1 VISGEAWIGL
11 TDTDD
16 IEVVRRRGVEI
27 DEGFL
32 AGDGVILLPNVIAL
46 VEGSPHPVEAE
57 QLASWLLRSEVEEW
71 LAASPSRQIALSHDA
86 VVPEGGLGIA
96 QLDPIEIDWVEAAS
110 QLRDAVS
117 EAERILLNP

>member
-16 IEVVRRRGVEI
+16 IEVVRRRGVDI

-32 AGDGVILLPNVIAL
+32 AGDGVILLPNVVAL
-46 VEGSPHPVEAE
+46 VKGSPHPVEAE

-71 LAASPSRQIALSHDA
+71 LAASSSRQISLSQGA

-96 QLDPIEIDWVEAAS
+96 QLDPIEIDWVEAAG
-110 QLRDAVS
+110 QLRDAVF